1 MQKRRIGI
9 FGAGTPD
16 GVALMRVLSVHPMAE
31 LVFVADDPWAGDWV
45 HDRFPGLAVN
55 VRLPFVRNE
64 PELAEQAD
72 LVVSALRLKQ
82 AAEFLPDLIRGLPEK
97 CRLID
102 LSPLFRLRD
111 KELFHQ
117 LYDLRHPAPELTDRF
132 SFGVTDHNLSEIST
146 ARMVAMPGPLS
157 SAILPVLAPWAAKDV
172 LGGVIHA
179 TVLVGPQVRGIFGGD
194 NRGDGGGAPRE
205 TVRAARVGDHP
216 EAFEM
221 AQWMARGGDPKFSL
235 TLTAITAPISSAIH
249 STVVLGFA
257 GDVAMGSV
265 DKLYR
270 DWFAPLTFPRLV
282 GRTPDTAD
290 VAESNRVHV
299 HIRAVGESLI
309 GTSVADG
316 LGRGGAM
323 GAVEVANAMLG
334 LPLEAG
340 LMFAG
345 RSQ

>member
-1 MQKRRIGI
+1 
-9 FGAGTPD
+9 
-16 GVALMRVLSVHPMAE
+16 MRVLSAHPMAE
-31 LVFVADDPWAGDWV
+31 LVFVADDRWAGDWV

-55 VRLPFVRNE
+55 VRLPFVRIE
-64 PELAEQAD
+64 PELAGQAD
-72 LVVSALRLKQ
+72 LVISALGLKQ
-82 AAEFLPDLIRGLPEK
+82 AADFLPVLIRELPEK

-117 LYDLRHPAPELTDRF
+117 LYGLRHLAPELTDRF
-132 SFGVTDHNLSEIST
+132 SIGVTDHNLSEISS

-157 SAILPVLAPWAAKDV
+157 TAILPVLAPWAAKDV

-179 TVLVGPQVRGIFGGD
+179 AVLAGPQIRGIFGGD
-194 NRGDGGGAPRE
+194 NRGEVGSAPTE
-205 TVRAARVGDHP
+205 SVRAARIGDHP

-221 AQWMARGGDPKFSL
+221 AQWLARGGDPKFSL
-235 TLTAITAPISSAIH
+235 TLTAVTAPIASAIH
-249 STVVLGFA
+249 ATVALGFA
-257 GDVAMGSV
+257 GEVAMGSV

-270 DWFAPLTFPRLV
+270 DWFTPLTFPRLV
-282 GRTPDTAD
+282 GRTPSTAD

-299 HIRAVGESLI
+299 HIRAVGETLI
-309 GTSVADG
+309 GTSVVDG

-323 GAVEVANAMLG
+323 GAVEVANVMLG